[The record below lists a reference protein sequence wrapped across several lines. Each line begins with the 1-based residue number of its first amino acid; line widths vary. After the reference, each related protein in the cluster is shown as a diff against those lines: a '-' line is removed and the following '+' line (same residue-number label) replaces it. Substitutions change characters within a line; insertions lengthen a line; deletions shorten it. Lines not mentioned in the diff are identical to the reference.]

1 METILIAN
9 GDLSEGQQ
17 LVAIV
22 NQEFD
27 ATLITSPAELIKDT
41 QDYRLALIDSNFT
54 ESYGME
60 FLANILE
67 KSYLPV
73 LIVTPP
79 DDPKCAAAALKLGAF
94 NYIIKTNQ
102 YYTLV
107 NILIREAIQKFGQY
121 EEMKQIIIDLK
132 KKVNELEQQLAAP
145 SGSND
150 KSNREHTGEPA
161 KPDRESPQ
169 NETRKTAFD
178 DIVLRLRKGEINLP
192 TPPLIQIQFDEMT
205 KDKRSLHE
213 IADLLKKDIA
223 ISSQLIRISN
233 SAYYRG
239 MTENT
244 TVEQAITR
252 LGLNSTK
259 QYVEIICNRSLYA
272 TKKKQSL
279 EWLER
284 LWKHSLSAGLAA
296 QYTCETIHQKQAEE
310 MFTMGLIHD
319 IGNLILLQIMG
330 ELDIDIGDK
339 NMDENDRAELLSA
352 LSLNHRAFGAALLKK
367 WGFSELYQQIALFHN
382 DPQNA
387 DPITRE
393 LLIVNFANLVSNS
406 VGYTIQDNPPVEI
419 ENAFSTNLLKLDS
432 EKISV
437 VTEKVKEHM
446 GSLHGFF

>member
-1 METILIAN
+1 MKTILIAN

-17 LVAIV
+17 LVEIV
-22 NQEFD
+22 SQEFD
-27 ATLITSPAELIKDT
+27 VTLITSPAELIQDM
-41 QDYRLALIDSNFT
+41 QDYHLVLIDSNFT

-60 FLANILE
+60 FLANILK
-67 KSYLPV
+67 KSYLPA

-79 DDPKCAAAALKLGAF
+79 DDPKCAAEALKLGAF

-107 NILIREAIQKFGQY
+107 NILIRDAIQKFGQY
-121 EEMKQIIIDLK
+121 EEMKQTIIDLK
-132 KKVNELEQQLAAP
+132 KKVNEMEQQAVAT

-150 KSNREHTGEPA
+150 KSKMEDTGVSA
-161 KPDRESPQ
+161 KPDRKNPQ
-169 NETRKTAFD
+169 SNTRRTAFN
-178 DIVLRLRKGEINLP
+178 DIVLRLRRGEINLP
-192 TPPLIQIQFDEMT
+192 TPPLIQIQFDEMM
-205 KDKRSLHE
+205 KDKKNLHE
-213 IADLLKKDIA
+213 IACLLKKDIA
-223 ISSQLIRISN
+223 ISSQLIRVSN

-252 LGLNSTK
+252 LGLHATK
-259 QYVEIICNRSLYA
+259 QNVEIICNRSLYA

-279 EWLER
+279 ELMER
-284 LWKHSLSAGLAA
+284 LWKHSLGVGLAA
-296 QYTCETIHQKQAEE
+296 QFTCEAIQQKQSEE
-310 MFTMGLIHD
+310 LFTMGLIHD

-330 ELDIDIGDK
+330 ELDIDIGDE
-339 NMDENDRAELLSA
+339 NMDENDRAELLNA
-352 LSLNHRAFGAALLKK
+352 LSVNHRPFGAALLKK
-367 WGFSELYQQIALFHN
+367 WGFSEMHQQIALFHN

-406 VGYTIQDNPPVEI
+406 VGYTIQMDTSIEV

-432 EKISV
+432 VKITTV
-437 VTEKVKEHM
+437 QEKVKEHM
-446 GSLHGFF
+446 SNIQSIL

>member
-9 GDLSEGQQ
+9 RDLSEGQQ
-17 LVAIV
+17 LVEV
-22 NQEFD
+22 VSREFD
-27 ATLITSPAELIKDT
+27 ATLITSPAELTQDT
-41 QDYRLALIDSNFT
+41 QDYRLVLIDSNFT

-60 FLANILE
+60 FLANILK

-73 LIVTPP
+73 LIVAPP
-79 DDPKCAAAALKLGAF
+79 DDPKCAAEALKLGAF

-121 EEMKQIIIDLK
+121 EEMKQTIIDLK
-132 KKVNELEQQLAAP
+132 KKVNELEQAAAT
-145 SGSND
+145 SGNND
-150 KSNREHTGEPA
+150 KSNKENTE
-161 KPDRESPQ
+161 ESAGQDQENPQ
-169 NETRKTAFD
+169 RKTRRTAFN
-178 DIVLRLRKGEINLP
+178 DIVLRLRRGEINLP
-192 TPPLIQIQFDEMT
+192 TPPLIQIQFEEMIR
-205 KDKRSLHE
+205 DKKSLQE
-213 IADLLKKDIA
+213 IANLLKKDIA
-223 ISSQLIRISN
+223 ISSQLIRVSN

-252 LGLNSTK
+252 LGLNTTK

-279 EWLER
+279 EWMER

-296 QYTCETIHQKQAEE
+296 QFTCEAIHQKQSEE
-310 MFTMGLIHD
+310 LFTMGLIHD

-339 NMDENDRAELLSA
+339 NMDESDRAEMLSA

-367 WGFSELYQQIALFHN
+367 WGFSEMYQQIALFHN

-406 VGYTIQDNPPVEI
+406 VGYTIQNNPTVEI
-419 ENAFSTNLLKLDS
+419 ENAFSTSLLKMDS
-432 EKISV
+432 EKIAIV
-437 VTEKVKEHM
+437 KEKVKEQM
-446 GSLHGFF
+446 GSIHSIF